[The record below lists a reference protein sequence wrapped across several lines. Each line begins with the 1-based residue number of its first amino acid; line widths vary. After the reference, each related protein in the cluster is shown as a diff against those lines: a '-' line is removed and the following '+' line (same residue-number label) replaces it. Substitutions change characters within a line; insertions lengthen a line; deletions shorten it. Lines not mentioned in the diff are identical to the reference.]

1 MLYDVEK
8 FEELYKEG
16 YLRKSEKDGLVLYG
30 YSEKTTFDRH
40 WNEYTRAA
48 RGLILEKGTGRV
60 IAKPFPKFFNL
71 GEMEETFLANL
82 PMGMNYTSFE
92 KVDGSLGIIFNYEGQ
107 WQIATRGSFY
117 SEQAQK
123 GAELLKKYDLS
134 AISPSTT
141 LLAEI
146 IYPANKIIVDYGD
159 QEKLVLIGAY
169 DAGSGHEF
177 NPMSLLQFSEQTG
190 MPHAKLFSYS
200 IMDMV
205 ELQKSLPKDEE
216 GFVVRFDNGLRV
228 KIKGEEYLR
237 IAKMLS
243 HMSPISFWEAMVDGK
258 VPKDYLAQ
266 LPEEFK
272 KEFEPIVETLEKQFV
287 AMMEE
292 VQQDF
297 CTLPTRDLSP
307 EGRKTVGIFL
317 RDTNEVKHKSA
328 MFPLLEGKNHIVT
341 KYVMKQIR
349 PDGNDLKILEAK

>member
-8 FEELYKEG
+8 FEEFYKQG
-16 YLRKSEKDGLVLYG
+16 YLRKSEKGDLVLYG
-30 YSEKTTFDRH
+30 YTEKTTFDRH

-48 RGLILEKGTGRV
+48 RGLILEKSTGKV
-60 IAKPFPKFFNL
+60 IAKPFPKFFNM
-71 GEMEETFLANL
+71 GEMEETFLVNL

-92 KVDGSLGIIFNYEGQ
+92 KVDGSLGIIFNHDGQ

-134 AISPSTT
+134 AINSATT

-146 IYPANKIIVDYGD
+146 IYPANKIIVDYG
-159 QEKLVLIGAY
+159 QEEKLVLIGAY
-169 DAGSGHEF
+169 DTGSGHEF
-177 NPMSLLQFSEQTG
+177 NPATVLQFSQQTG
-190 MPHAKLFSYS
+190 MPHAKLFAYS

-205 ELQKSLPKDEE
+205 ELQKTLPKDEE

-243 HMSPISFWEAMVDGK
+243 HMSPISFWESMVDGK
-258 VPKDYLAQ
+258 VPREYLAQ

-272 KEFEPIVETLEKQFV
+272 KEFESIVETLESQFKV
-287 AMMEE
+287 TLEE
-292 VQQDF
+292 VKQDSYA
-297 CTLPTRDLSP
+297 LPTRELSP
-307 EGRKTVGIFL
+307 EGRKSIGIFL
-317 RDTNEVKHKSA
+317 RDTAEVKHKSA
-328 MFPLLEGKNHIVT
+328 MFPLLEGKMGVVT

-349 PDGNDLKILEAK
+349 PDGNDLKILENK